1 MARKSYTL
9 LFLPGASAAAR
20 RLQLTERAFWLAVAG
35 GITFALGVAFLVFHF
50 LWVQVDMAELRRLR
64 GEAEEK
70 RALEVKIAGLE
81 KELHRMQELDRR
93 IRTIAGLDKGAPE
106 PPAGGAAAARPALL
120 GVGGPEGHLGEAG
133 EDAPPADRERLIE
146 KMFNDLQQLER
157 EMATRQQ
164 SFEQL
169 RGFLEQQ
176 KSRLAATPSIWPVRG
191 WLTSGYGL
199 RVSPFT
205 GNRQMHEGI
214 DVAGPR
220 GLAVL
225 ATADAIVTFS
235 GKLAGF
241 GNAVVLN
248 HGFGFKSFYAHNEAN
263 KVRVGQMVKRGQA
276 IAALGNTGYS
286 TGPHLH
292 YEVLVNDA
300 PVNPMKYIID
310 DSVGI
315 ASIPTQPGGP
325 TGALGGLSA
334 ALKAGS
340 EEGGGLPVAA
350 RRMRGGLAGGKAA
363 SVAAAERGAAVRAPV
378 PRPPAPSAEEA
389 PEERGSPPQA
399 AAPPRAPAAS
409 PAAPT
414 KPEPPSAAVSAGPA
428 PPDGGPGPPALPPAE
443 KHGSSAEVPGLTG
456 SPPPLG
462 EPEPALRQ

>member
-1 MARKSYTL
+1 MARKFYTI
-9 LFLPGASAAAR
+9 LFLPGASATAR
-20 RLQLTERAFWLAVAG
+20 RLHLTERAFRLAVAG
-35 GITFALGVAFLVFHF
+35 GIGFALGVAFLLFHF
-50 LWVQVDMAELRRLR
+50 LWVQVDMGELRRLR

-70 RALEVKIAGLE
+70 RALEVKIASLE
-81 KELHRMQELDRR
+81 KELNRMQELDRR
-93 IRTIAGLDKGAPE
+93 IRTIAGLDKGTPE
-106 PPAGGAAAARPALL
+106 TPAAAAQPALL
-120 GVGGPEGHLGEAG
+120 GVGGPEGRLGEAV
-133 EDAPPADRERLIE
+133 EDAFQGDRERLIE
-146 KMFNDLQQLER
+146 KMFNDLQQIER

-205 GNRQMHEGI
+205 GNRQLHEGI

-220 GLAVL
+220 GLPVL

-248 HGFGFKSFYAHNEAN
+248 HGFGFKTFYAHNETN
-263 KVRVGQMVKRGQA
+263 KVRVGQTAKRGQI
-276 IAALGNTGYS
+276 IATLGSTGYS

-310 DSVGI
+310 DSMGI
-315 ASIPTQPGGP
+315 ASAPAQPGGA

-340 EEGGGLPVAA
+340 EEGGALPVAA
-350 RRMRGGLAGGKAA
+350 RRMRGGLAAGKASSA
-363 SVAAAERGAAVRAPV
+363 AAAERGAAVRAPL

-389 PEERGSPPQA
+389 PEDRASPPQQA
-399 AAPPRAPAAS
+399 GAPPRAAVS
-409 PAAPT
+409 PA
-414 KPEPPSAAVSAGPA
+414 PA
-428 PPDGGPGPPALPPAE
+428 PPEGGAGPPAVPPAE

-456 SPPPLG
+456 APPSPG
-462 EPEPALRQ
+462 ETEPAQRQ

>member
-1 MARKSYTL
+1 MARKFYTII
-9 LFLPGASAAAR
+9 FLPGASATAR
-20 RLQLTERAFWLAVAG
+20 RLHLTERAFRLAVAG
-35 GITFALGVAFLVFHF
+35 GIGFALGVTFLLFHF
-50 LWVQVDMAELRRLR
+50 LWVQVDMGELRRLR

-70 RALEVKIAGLE
+70 RALEVKIASLE
-81 KELHRMQELDRR
+81 KELNRMQELDRR
-93 IRTIAGLDKGAPE
+93 IRTIAGLDKGTPE
-106 PPAGGAAAARPALL
+106 TPAAAAQPALL
-120 GVGGPEGHLGEAG
+120 GVGGPEGHLGEAV
-133 EDAPPADRERLIE
+133 EDAFQGDRERLIE
-146 KMFNDLQQLER
+146 KMFNDLQQIER

-205 GNRQMHEGI
+205 GNRQLHEGI

-220 GLAVL
+220 GLPVL

-248 HGFGFKSFYAHNEAN
+248 HGFGFKTFYAHNETN
-263 KVRVGQMVKRGQA
+263 KVRVGQTAKRGQI
-276 IAALGNTGYS
+276 IATLGSTGYS

-310 DSVGI
+310 DSMGI
-315 ASIPTQPGGP
+315 ASAPAQPGGA

-340 EEGGGLPVAA
+340 EEGGALPVAA
-350 RRMRGGLAGGKAA
+350 RRMRGGLAAGKASSA
-363 SVAAAERGAAVRAPV
+363 AAAERGAAVRAPIL
-378 PRPPAPSAEEA
+378 RPAAPSAEEA
-389 PEERGSPPQA
+389 PEDRASPPQQA
-399 AAPPRAPAAS
+399 GAPPRAAVS
-409 PAAPT
+409 PA
-414 KPEPPSAAVSAGPA
+414 PA
-428 PPDGGPGPPALPPAE
+428 PPEGGAGPPAVPPAE

-456 SPPPLG
+456 APPSPG
-462 EPEPALRQ
+462 ETEPAQRQ

>member
-1 MARKSYTL
+1 MARKFYTII
-9 LFLPGASAAAR
+9 FLPGASATAR
-20 RLQLTERAFWLAVAG
+20 RLHLTERAFRLAVAG
-35 GITFALGVAFLVFHF
+35 GIGFALGVAFLLFHF
-50 LWVQVDMAELRRLR
+50 LWVQVDMGELRRLR

-70 RALEVKIAGLE
+70 RTLEVKIAGLE
-81 KELHRMQELDRR
+81 KELNRMQELDRR
-93 IRTIAGLDKGAPE
+93 IRTIAGLDKGTPE
-106 PPAGGAAAARPALL
+106 TPAAAAQPALL
-120 GVGGPEGHLGEAG
+120 GVGGPEGRLGEAV
-133 EDAPPADRERLIE
+133 EDAFQGDRERLIE
-146 KMFNDLQQLER
+146 KMFNDLQQIER

-205 GNRQMHEGI
+205 GNRQLHEGI

-220 GLAVL
+220 GLPVL

-248 HGFGFKSFYAHNEAN
+248 HGFGFKTFYAHNETN
-263 KVRVGQMVKRGQA
+263 KVRVGQTAKRGQI
-276 IAALGNTGYS
+276 IATLGSTGYS

-310 DSVGI
+310 DSMGI
-315 ASIPTQPGGP
+315 ASAPAQPGGA

-340 EEGGGLPVAA
+340 EEGGALPVAA
-350 RRMRGGLAGGKAA
+350 RRMRGGLAAGKASSA
-363 SVAAAERGAAVRAPV
+363 AAAERGAAVRAPL

-389 PEERGSPPQA
+389 PEDRASPPQQA
-399 AAPPRAPAAS
+399 GAPPRAAVS
-409 PAAPT
+409 PA
-414 KPEPPSAAVSAGPA
+414 PA
-428 PPDGGPGPPALPPAE
+428 PPEGGAGPPAVPPAE

-456 SPPPLG
+456 APPSPG
-462 EPEPALRQ
+462 ETEPAQRQ

>member
-1 MARKSYTL
+1 MARKFYTII
-9 LFLPGASAAAR
+9 FLPGASATAR
-20 RLQLTERAFWLAVAG
+20 RLHLTERAFRLAVAG
-35 GITFALGVAFLVFHF
+35 GIGFALGVAFLLFHF
-50 LWVQVDMAELRRLR
+50 LWVQVDMGELRRLR

-70 RALEVKIAGLE
+70 RALEVKIASLE
-81 KELHRMQELDRR
+81 KELNRMQELDRR
-93 IRTIAGLDKGAPE
+93 IRTIAGLDKGTPE
-106 PPAGGAAAARPALL
+106 TPAAAAQPALL
-120 GVGGPEGHLGEAG
+120 GVGGPEGRLGEAV
-133 EDAPPADRERLIE
+133 EDAFQGDRERLIE
-146 KMFNDLQQLER
+146 KMFNDLQQIER

-205 GNRQMHEGI
+205 GNRQLHEGI

-220 GLAVL
+220 GLPVL

-248 HGFGFKSFYAHNEAN
+248 HGFGFKTFYAHNETN
-263 KVRVGQMVKRGQA
+263 KVRVGQTAKRGQI
-276 IAALGNTGYS
+276 IATLGSTGYS

-310 DSVGI
+310 DSMGI
-315 ASIPTQPGGP
+315 ASAPAQPGGA

-340 EEGGGLPVAA
+340 EEGGALPVAA
-350 RRMRGGLAGGKAA
+350 RRMRGGLAAGKASSA
-363 SVAAAERGAAVRAPV
+363 AAAERGAAVRAPL

-389 PEERGSPPQA
+389 PEDRASPPQQA
-399 AAPPRAPAAS
+399 GAPPRAAVS
-409 PAAPT
+409 PA
-414 KPEPPSAAVSAGPA
+414 PA
-428 PPDGGPGPPALPPAE
+428 PPEGGAGPPAVPPAE

-456 SPPPLG
+456 APPSPG
-462 EPEPALRQ
+462 ETEPAQRQ

>member
-1 MARKSYTL
+1 MARKFYTII
-9 LFLPGASAAAR
+9 FLPGASATAR
-20 RLQLTERAFWLAVAG
+20 RLHLTERAFRLAVAG
-35 GITFALGVAFLVFHF
+35 GIGFALGVAFLLFHF
-50 LWVQVDMAELRRLR
+50 LWVQVDIGELRRLR

-70 RALEVKIAGLE
+70 RALEVKIASLE
-81 KELHRMQELDRR
+81 KELNRMQELDRR
-93 IRTIAGLDKGAPE
+93 IRTIAGLDKGTPE
-106 PPAGGAAAARPALL
+106 TPAAAAQPALL
-120 GVGGPEGHLGEAG
+120 GVGGPEGHLGEAV
-133 EDAPPADRERLIE
+133 EDAFQGDRERLIE
-146 KMFNDLQQLER
+146 KMFNDLQQIER

-205 GNRQMHEGI
+205 GNRQLHEGI

-220 GLAVL
+220 GLPVL

-248 HGFGFKSFYAHNEAN
+248 HGFGFKTFYAHNETN
-263 KVRVGQMVKRGQA
+263 KVRVGQTAKRGQI
-276 IAALGNTGYS
+276 IATLGSTGYS

-310 DSVGI
+310 DSMGI
-315 ASIPTQPGGP
+315 ASAPAQPGGA

-340 EEGGGLPVAA
+340 EEGGALPVAA
-350 RRMRGGLAGGKAA
+350 RRMRGGLAAGKASSA
-363 SVAAAERGAAVRAPV
+363 AAAERGAAVRAPL

-389 PEERGSPPQA
+389 PEDRASPPQQA
-399 AAPPRAPAAS
+399 GAPPRAAVS
-409 PAAPT
+409 PA
-414 KPEPPSAAVSAGPA
+414 PA
-428 PPDGGPGPPALPPAE
+428 PPEGGAGPPAVPPAE

-456 SPPPLG
+456 APPSPG
-462 EPEPALRQ
+462 ETEPAQRQ

>member
-1 MARKSYTL
+1 MARKFYTII
-9 LFLPGASAAAR
+9 FLPGASATAR
-20 RLQLTERAFWLAVAG
+20 RLQLTERAFRLAVAG
-35 GITFALGVAFLVFHF
+35 GIGFALGVAFLLFHF

-70 RALEVKIAGLE
+70 RALEVKIANLE
-81 KELHRMQELDRR
+81 KELDRMQELDRR
-93 IRTIAGLDKGAPE
+93 IRTIAGLDKGTPE
-106 PPAGGAAAARPALL
+106 PPVGGAATAQPALL
-120 GVGGPEGHLGEAG
+120 GLGGPEGGPRQAV
-133 EDAPPADRERLIE
+133 EDAFRGDRERLIE
-146 KMFNDLQQLER
+146 KMFNDLQQIER

-220 GLAVL
+220 GLPVL

-248 HGFGFKSFYAHNEAN
+248 HGFGFKTFYAHNETN
-263 KVRVGQMVKRGQA
+263 KVRVGQTVKRGQI
-276 IAALGNTGYS
+276 IATLGSTGYS

-292 YEVLVNDA
+292 YEVLVSDA

-310 DSVGI
+310 DSLGI
-315 ASIPTQPGGP
+315 ASAPAQPGGA
-325 TGALGGLSA
+325 TGALGGVSA

-340 EEGGGLPVAA
+340 EEGGALPVAA
-350 RRMRGGLAGGKAA
+350 RRMRGGLAAGQAA
-363 SVAAAERGAAVRAPV
+363 SAAAAERGAAVRAPL
-378 PRPPAPSAEEA
+378 PRRAAPSAEEA
-389 PEERGSPPQA
+389 PEDRASPPQA
-399 AAPPRAPAAS
+399 GA
-409 PAAPT
+409 
-414 KPEPPSAAVSAGPA
+414 PPSAAVSPA
-428 PPDGGPGPPALPPAE
+428 PTPPEGGVGPPAVPPAE

-456 SPPPLG
+456 APPSPG
-462 EPEPALRQ
+462 ETEPAQRQ

>member
-1 MARKSYTL
+1 MARKFYTII
-9 LFLPGASAAAR
+9 FLPGASATAR
-20 RLQLTERAFWLAVAG
+20 RLQLTERAFRLAVAG
-35 GITFALGVAFLVFHF
+35 GIGFALGVAFLLFHF

-70 RALEVKIAGLE
+70 RALEVKIANLE
-81 KELHRMQELDRR
+81 KELDRMQELDRR
-93 IRTIAGLDKGAPE
+93 IRTIAGLDKGTPE
-106 PPAGGAAAARPALL
+106 PPAGGAATAQPALL
-120 GVGGPEGHLGEAG
+120 GLGGPEGGPGQAV
-133 EDAPPADRERLIE
+133 EDAFRGDRARLIE
-146 KMFNDLQQLER
+146 RMFNDLQQIER

-220 GLAVL
+220 GIPVL

-241 GNAVVLN
+241 GNVVVLN
-248 HGFGFKSFYAHNEAN
+248 HGFGFKSFYAHNEMN
-263 KVRVGQMVKRGQA
+263 KVRVGQTVKRGQV

-310 DSVGI
+310 DSMGI
-315 ASIPTQPGGP
+315 ASAPAQPGGA

-334 ALKAGS
+334 ALKGGS
-340 EEGGGLPVAA
+340 EEGGALPVAA
-350 RRMRGGLAGGKAA
+350 RRMRGGLAVGKAVSA
-363 SVAAAERGAAVRAPV
+363 AAAERDAAVRAPV
-378 PRPPAPSAEEA
+378 RRRAAPSAEEA
-389 PEERGSPPQA
+389 SEEQA
-399 AAPPRAPAAS
+399 SPPRAGA
-409 PAAPT
+409 
-414 KPEPPSAAVSAGPA
+414 PPSAAVSPAPA
-428 PPDGGPGPPALPPAE
+428 PPEGGAGPPAVPPAE

-456 SPPPLG
+456 APPSPG
-462 EPEPALRQ
+462 ETEPAQRQ

>member
-1 MARKSYTL
+1 MARKFYTII
-9 LFLPGASAAAR
+9 FLPGASATAR
-20 RLQLTERAFWLAVAG
+20 RLHLTERAFRLAVAG
-35 GITFALGVAFLVFHF
+35 GIGFALGVTFLLFHF
-50 LWVQVDMAELRRLR
+50 LWVQVDMGELRRLR

-70 RALEVKIAGLE
+70 RALEVKIASLE
-81 KELHRMQELDRR
+81 KELNRMQELDRR
-93 IRTIAGLDKGAPE
+93 IRTIAGLDKGTPE
-106 PPAGGAAAARPALL
+106 TPAAAAQPALL
-120 GVGGPEGHLGEAG
+120 GVGGPEGHLGEAV
-133 EDAPPADRERLIE
+133 EDAFQGDRERLIE
-146 KMFNDLQQLER
+146 KMFNDLQQIER

-205 GNRQMHEGI
+205 GNRQLHEGI

-220 GLAVL
+220 GLPVL

-248 HGFGFKSFYAHNEAN
+248 HGFGFKTFYAHNETN
-263 KVRVGQMVKRGQA
+263 KVRVGQTAKRGQI
-276 IAALGNTGYS
+276 IATLGSTGYS

-310 DSVGI
+310 DSMGI
-315 ASIPTQPGGP
+315 ASAPAQPGGA

-340 EEGGGLPVAA
+340 EEGGALPVAA
-350 RRMRGGLAGGKAA
+350 RRMRGGLAAGKASSA
-363 SVAAAERGAAVRAPV
+363 AAAERGAAVRAPL

-389 PEERGSPPQA
+389 PEDRASPPQQA
-399 AAPPRAPAAS
+399 GAPPRAAVS
-409 PAAPT
+409 PA
-414 KPEPPSAAVSAGPA
+414 PA
-428 PPDGGPGPPALPPAE
+428 PPEGGAGPPAVPPAE

-456 SPPPLG
+456 APPSPG
-462 EPEPALRQ
+462 ETEPAQRQ

>member
-1 MARKSYTL
+1 MARKFYTII
-9 LFLPGASAAAR
+9 FLPGASATAR
-20 RLQLTERAFWLAVAG
+20 RLQLTGRALRLAVAG
-35 GITFALGVAFLVFHF
+35 GIGFALGVTFLLFHF
-50 LWVQVDMAELRRLR
+50 LWVQVDMGELRRLR

-70 RALEVKIAGLE
+70 RALEVKIASLE
-81 KELHRMQELDRR
+81 KELNRMQELDRR
-93 IRTIAGLDKGAPE
+93 IRTIAGLDKGTPE
-106 PPAGGAAAARPALL
+106 TPAAAAQPALL
-120 GVGGPEGHLGEAG
+120 GVGGPEGRLGEAV
-133 EDAPPADRERLIE
+133 EDAFQGDRERLIE
-146 KMFNDLQQLER
+146 KMFNDLQQIER

-205 GNRQMHEGI
+205 GNRQLHEGI

-220 GLAVL
+220 GLPVL

-248 HGFGFKSFYAHNEAN
+248 HGFGFKTFYAHNETN
-263 KVRVGQMVKRGQA
+263 KVRVGQTAKRGQI
-276 IAALGNTGYS
+276 IATLGSTGYS

-310 DSVGI
+310 DSMGI
-315 ASIPTQPGGP
+315 ASAPAQPGGA

-340 EEGGGLPVAA
+340 EEGGALPVAA
-350 RRMRGGLAGGKAA
+350 RRMRGGLAAGKASSA
-363 SVAAAERGAAVRAPV
+363 AAAERGAAVRAPL

-389 PEERGSPPQA
+389 PEDRASPPQQA
-399 AAPPRAPAAS
+399 GAPPRAAVS
-409 PAAPT
+409 PA
-414 KPEPPSAAVSAGPA
+414 PA
-428 PPDGGPGPPALPPAE
+428 PPEGGAGPPAVPPAE

-456 SPPPLG
+456 APPSPG
-462 EPEPALRQ
+462 ETEPAQRQ

>member
-1 MARKSYTL
+1 MARKFYTI
-9 LFLPGASAAAR
+9 LFLPGASATAR
-20 RLQLTERAFWLAVAG
+20 RLHLTERAFRLAVAG
-35 GITFALGVAFLVFHF
+35 GIGFALGVAFLLFHF
-50 LWVQVDMAELRRLR
+50 LWVQVDMGELRRLR

-70 RALEVKIAGLE
+70 RALEVKIASLE
-81 KELHRMQELDRR
+81 KELNRMQELDRR
-93 IRTIAGLDKGAPE
+93 IRTIAGLDKGTPE
-106 PPAGGAAAARPALL
+106 TPAAAAQPALL
-120 GVGGPEGHLGEAG
+120 GVGGPEGGPG
-133 EDAPPADRERLIE
+133 QTVEDAFQGDRERLIE
-146 KMFNDLQQLER
+146 KMFNDLQQIER

-205 GNRQMHEGI
+205 GNRQLHEGI

-220 GLAVL
+220 GLPVL

-248 HGFGFKSFYAHNEAN
+248 HGFGFKTFYAHNETN
-263 KVRVGQMVKRGQA
+263 KVRVGQTAKRGQI
-276 IAALGNTGYS
+276 IATLGSTGYS

-310 DSVGI
+310 DSMGI
-315 ASIPTQPGGP
+315 ASAPAQPGGA

-340 EEGGGLPVAA
+340 EEGGALPVAA
-350 RRMRGGLAGGKAA
+350 RRMRGGLAAGKASSA
-363 SVAAAERGAAVRAPV
+363 AAAERGAAVRAPL

-389 PEERGSPPQA
+389 PEDRASPPQQA
-399 AAPPRAPAAS
+399 GAPPRAAVS
-409 PAAPT
+409 PA
-414 KPEPPSAAVSAGPA
+414 PA
-428 PPDGGPGPPALPPAE
+428 PPEGGAGPPAVPPAE

-456 SPPPLG
+456 APPSPG
-462 EPEPALRQ
+462 ETEPAQRQ

>member
-1 MARKSYTL
+1 MARKFYTI
-9 LFLPGASAAAR
+9 LFLPGASATAR
-20 RLQLTERAFWLAVAG
+20 RLHLTERAFRLAVAG
-35 GITFALGVAFLVFHF
+35 GIGFALGVAFLLFHF
-50 LWVQVDMAELRRLR
+50 LWVQVDMGELRRLR

-70 RALEVKIAGLE
+70 RTLEVKIAGLE
-81 KELHRMQELDRR
+81 KELNRMQELDRR
-93 IRTIAGLDKGAPE
+93 IRTIAGLDKGTPE
-106 PPAGGAAAARPALL
+106 TPAAAAQPALL
-120 GVGGPEGHLGEAG
+120 GVGGPEGRLGEAV
-133 EDAPPADRERLIE
+133 EDAFQGDRERLIE
-146 KMFNDLQQLER
+146 KMFNDLQQIER

-205 GNRQMHEGI
+205 GNRQLHEGI

-220 GLAVL
+220 GLPVL

-248 HGFGFKSFYAHNEAN
+248 HGFGFKTFYAHNETN
-263 KVRVGQMVKRGQA
+263 KVRVGQTAKRGQI
-276 IAALGNTGYS
+276 IATLGSTGYS

-310 DSVGI
+310 DSMGI
-315 ASIPTQPGGP
+315 ASAPAQPGGA

-340 EEGGGLPVAA
+340 EEGGALPVAA
-350 RRMRGGLAGGKAA
+350 RRVRGGLAAGKAA
-363 SVAAAERGAAVRAPV
+363 SAAAAERGAAVRASIL
-378 PRPPAPSAEEA
+378 RPAAPSAEEA
-389 PEERGSPPQA
+389 PEDRASPPQA
-399 AAPPRAPAAS
+399 GAPPRA
-409 PAAPT
+409 
-414 KPEPPSAAVSAGPA
+414 AVSPGPT
-428 PPDGGPGPPALPPAE
+428 PSEGGAGPPAVPPAE

-456 SPPPLG
+456 APPSPG
-462 EPEPALRQ
+462 ETDPAQRQ

>member
-1 MARKSYTL
+1 MARKFYTI
-9 LFLPGASAAAR
+9 LFLPGASATAR
-20 RLQLTERAFWLAVAG
+20 RLHLTERAFRLAVAG
-35 GITFALGVAFLVFHF
+35 GIGFALGVAFLLFHF
-50 LWVQVDMAELRRLR
+50 LWVQVDMGELRRLR

-70 RALEVKIAGLE
+70 RALEVKIASLE
-81 KELHRMQELDRR
+81 KELNRMQELDRR
-93 IRTIAGLDKGAPE
+93 IRTIAGLDKGTPE
-106 PPAGGAAAARPALL
+106 TPAAAAQPALL
-120 GVGGPEGHLGEAG
+120 GVGGPEGHLGEAV
-133 EDAPPADRERLIE
+133 EDAFQGDRERLIE
-146 KMFNDLQQLER
+146 KMFNDLQQIER

-205 GNRQMHEGI
+205 GNRQLHEGI

-220 GLAVL
+220 GLPVL

-248 HGFGFKSFYAHNEAN
+248 HGFGFKTFYAHNETN
-263 KVRVGQMVKRGQA
+263 KVRVGQTAKRGQI
-276 IAALGNTGYS
+276 IATLGSTGYS

-310 DSVGI
+310 DSMGI
-315 ASIPTQPGGP
+315 ASAPAQPGGA

-340 EEGGGLPVAA
+340 EEGGALPVAA
-350 RRMRGGLAGGKAA
+350 RRMRGGLAAGKASSA
-363 SVAAAERGAAVRAPV
+363 AAAERGAAVRAPL

-389 PEERGSPPQA
+389 PEDRASPPQQA
-399 AAPPRAPAAS
+399 GAPPRAAVS
-409 PAAPT
+409 PA
-414 KPEPPSAAVSAGPA
+414 PA
-428 PPDGGPGPPALPPAE
+428 PPEGGAGPPAVPPAE

-456 SPPPLG
+456 APPSPG
-462 EPEPALRQ
+462 ETEPAQRQ

>member
-1 MARKSYTL
+1 MARKFYTII
-9 LFLPGASAAAR
+9 FLPGASATAR
-20 RLQLTERAFWLAVAG
+20 RLQLTERAFRLAVAG
-35 GITFALGVAFLVFHF
+35 GIGFALGVAFLLFHF
-50 LWVQVDMAELRRLR
+50 LWVQVDMGELRRLR

-70 RALEVKIAGLE
+70 RALEVKIASLE
-81 KELHRMQELDRR
+81 KELNRMQELDRR
-93 IRTIAGLDKGAPE
+93 IRTIAGLDKGTPE
-106 PPAGGAAAARPALL
+106 LPAGGAATAQPALL
-120 GVGGPEGHLGEAG
+120 GLGGPEGGPGQAV
-133 EDAPPADRERLIE
+133 EDAFRGDRERLIE
-146 KMFNDLQQLER
+146 KMFNDLQQIER

-220 GLAVL
+220 GIPVL

-241 GNAVVLN
+241 GNVVVLN
-248 HGFGFKSFYAHNEAN
+248 HGFGFKSFYAHNETN
-263 KVRVGQMVKRGQA
+263 KVRVGQTVKRGQV

-310 DSVGI
+310 DSMGI
-315 ASIPTQPGGP
+315 ASAPAQPGGA

-334 ALKAGS
+334 ALKGGS
-340 EEGGGLPVAA
+340 EEGGALPVAA
-350 RRMRGGLAGGKAA
+350 RRMRGGLAVGKAVSA
-363 SVAAAERGAAVRAPV
+363 AAAERDAAVRAPV
-378 PRPPAPSAEEA
+378 RRPAAPSAEEA
-389 PEERGSPPQA
+389 SEERAS
-399 AAPPRAPAAS
+399 PPRAGA
-409 PAAPT
+409 
-414 KPEPPSAAVSAGPA
+414 PPSAAVSPAPA
-428 PPDGGPGPPALPPAE
+428 PPEGGAGPPAVPPAE

-456 SPPPLG
+456 APPSPG
-462 EPEPALRQ
+462 ETEPAQRQ

>member
-1 MARKSYTL
+1 MARKFYTII
-9 LFLPGASAAAR
+9 FLPGASATAR
-20 RLQLTERAFWLAVAG
+20 RLQLTERAFRLAVAG
-35 GITFALGVAFLVFHF
+35 GIGFALGVAFLLFHF
-50 LWVQVDMAELRRLR
+50 LWVQVDMGELRRLR

-70 RALEVKIAGLE
+70 RALEVKIASLE
-81 KELHRMQELDRR
+81 KELNRMQELDRR
-93 IRTIAGLDKGAPE
+93 IRTIAGLDKGTPE
-106 PPAGGAAAARPALL
+106 PPVGAAATAQPALL
-120 GVGGPEGHLGEAG
+120 GLGGPEGGPRQAV
-133 EDAPPADRERLIE
+133 EDAFRGDRERLIE
-146 KMFNDLQQLER
+146 KMFNDLQQIER

-220 GLAVL
+220 GIPVL
-225 ATADAIVTFS
+225 ATADGIVTFS

-241 GNAVVLN
+241 GNVVVLN
-248 HGFGFKSFYAHNEAN
+248 HGFGFKTFYAHNEMT
-263 KVRVGQMVKRGQA
+263 KVRVGQTVKRGQI
-276 IAALGNTGYS
+276 IATLGNTGYS

-310 DSVGI
+310 DSLGI
-315 ASIPTQPGGP
+315 ASAPAQPGGP
-325 TGALGGLSA
+325 TAGALGGLSA

-340 EEGGGLPVAA
+340 EEGGALPVAA
-350 RRMRGGLAGGKAA
+350 RRMRGGLAAGKAA
-363 SVAAAERGAAVRAPV
+363 SAAAAERDAAVRAPV
-378 PRPPAPSAEEA
+378 RRPAAPSAEEA
-389 PEERGSPPQA
+389 SEERAS
-399 AAPPRAPAAS
+399 PPRAGA
-409 PAAPT
+409 
-414 KPEPPSAAVSAGPA
+414 PPSAAVSPAPA
-428 PPDGGPGPPALPPAE
+428 PPEGGAGPPAVPPAE

-456 SPPPLG
+456 APPSPG
-462 EPEPALRQ
+462 ETEPAQRQ

>member
-1 MARKSYTL
+1 MARKFYTI
-9 LFLPGASAAAR
+9 LFLPGASATAR
-20 RLQLTERAFWLAVAG
+20 RLHLTERAFRLAVAG
-35 GITFALGVAFLVFHF
+35 GIGFALGVAFLLFHF
-50 LWVQVDMAELRRLR
+50 LWVQVDMGELRRLR

-70 RALEVKIAGLE
+70 RTLEVKIAGLE
-81 KELHRMQELDRR
+81 KELNRMQELDRR
-93 IRTIAGLDKGAPE
+93 IRTIAGLDKGTPE
-106 PPAGGAAAARPALL
+106 TPAAAAQPALL
-120 GVGGPEGHLGEAG
+120 GVGGPEGRLGEAV
-133 EDAPPADRERLIE
+133 EDAFQGDRERLIE
-146 KMFNDLQQLER
+146 KMFNDLQQIER

-205 GNRQMHEGI
+205 GNRQLHEGI

-220 GLAVL
+220 GLPVL

-248 HGFGFKSFYAHNEAN
+248 HGFGFKTFYAHNETN
-263 KVRVGQMVKRGQA
+263 KVRVGQTAKRGQI
-276 IAALGNTGYS
+276 IATLGSTGYS

-310 DSVGI
+310 DSMGI
-315 ASIPTQPGGP
+315 ASAPAQPGGA

-340 EEGGGLPVAA
+340 EEGGALPVAA
-350 RRMRGGLAGGKAA
+350 RRMRGGLAAGKASSA
-363 SVAAAERGAAVRAPV
+363 AAAERGAAVRAPL

-389 PEERGSPPQA
+389 PEDRASPPQQA
-399 AAPPRAPAAS
+399 GAPPRAAVS
-409 PAAPT
+409 PA
-414 KPEPPSAAVSAGPA
+414 PA
-428 PPDGGPGPPALPPAE
+428 PPEGGAGPPAVPPAE

-456 SPPPLG
+456 APPSPG
-462 EPEPALRQ
+462 ETEPAQRQ

>member
-1 MARKSYTL
+1 MARKFYTII
-9 LFLPGASAAAR
+9 FLPGASATAR
-20 RLQLTERAFWLAVAG
+20 RLHLTERAFRLAVAG
-35 GITFALGVAFLVFHF
+35 GIGFALGVAFLLFHF
-50 LWVQVDMAELRRLR
+50 LWVQVDIGELRRLR

-70 RALEVKIAGLE
+70 RALEVKIASLE
-81 KELHRMQELDRR
+81 KELNRMQELDRR
-93 IRTIAGLDKGAPE
+93 IRTIAGLDKGTPE
-106 PPAGGAAAARPALL
+106 TPAAAAQPALL
-120 GVGGPEGHLGEAG
+120 GVGGPEGRLGEAV
-133 EDAPPADRERLIE
+133 EDAFQGDRERLIE
-146 KMFNDLQQLER
+146 KMFNDLQQIER

-205 GNRQMHEGI
+205 GNRQLHEGI

-220 GLAVL
+220 GLPVL

-248 HGFGFKSFYAHNEAN
+248 HGFGFKTFYAHNETN
-263 KVRVGQMVKRGQA
+263 KVRVGQTAKRGQI
-276 IAALGNTGYS
+276 IATLGSTGYS

-310 DSVGI
+310 DSMGI
-315 ASIPTQPGGP
+315 ASAPAQPGGA

-340 EEGGGLPVAA
+340 EEGGALPVAA
-350 RRMRGGLAGGKAA
+350 RRMRGGLAAGKASSA
-363 SVAAAERGAAVRAPV
+363 AAAERGAAVRAPL

-389 PEERGSPPQA
+389 PEDRASPPQQA
-399 AAPPRAPAAS
+399 GAPPRAAVS
-409 PAAPT
+409 PA
-414 KPEPPSAAVSAGPA
+414 PA
-428 PPDGGPGPPALPPAE
+428 PPEGGAGPPAVPPAE

-456 SPPPLG
+456 APPSPG
-462 EPEPALRQ
+462 ETEPAQRQ

>member
-1 MARKSYTL
+1 MARKFYTII
-9 LFLPGASAAAR
+9 FLPGASATAR
-20 RLQLTERAFWLAVAG
+20 RLQLTGRALRLAVAG
-35 GITFALGVAFLVFHF
+35 GIGFALGVTFLLFHF
-50 LWVQVDMAELRRLR
+50 LWVQVDMGELRRLR

-70 RALEVKIAGLE
+70 RALEVKIASLE
-81 KELHRMQELDRR
+81 KELNRMQELDRR
-93 IRTIAGLDKGAPE
+93 IRTIAGLDKGTPE
-106 PPAGGAAAARPALL
+106 TPAAAAQPALL
-120 GVGGPEGHLGEAG
+120 GVGGPEGHLGEAV
-133 EDAPPADRERLIE
+133 EDAFQGDRERLIE
-146 KMFNDLQQLER
+146 KMFNDLQQIER

-205 GNRQMHEGI
+205 GNRQLHEGI

-220 GLAVL
+220 GLPVL

-248 HGFGFKSFYAHNEAN
+248 HGFGFKTFYAHNETN
-263 KVRVGQMVKRGQA
+263 KVRVGQTAKRGQI
-276 IAALGNTGYS
+276 IATLGSTGYS

-310 DSVGI
+310 DSMGI
-315 ASIPTQPGGP
+315 ASAPAQPGGA

-340 EEGGGLPVAA
+340 EEGGALPVAA
-350 RRMRGGLAGGKAA
+350 RRMRGGLAAGKASSA
-363 SVAAAERGAAVRAPV
+363 AAAERGAAVRAPL

-389 PEERGSPPQA
+389 PEDRASPPQQA
-399 AAPPRAPAAS
+399 GAPPRAAVS
-409 PAAPT
+409 PA
-414 KPEPPSAAVSAGPA
+414 PA
-428 PPDGGPGPPALPPAE
+428 PPEGGAGPPAVPPAE

-456 SPPPLG
+456 APPSPG
-462 EPEPALRQ
+462 ETEPAQRQ

>member
-1 MARKSYTL
+1 MARKFYTII
-9 LFLPGASAAAR
+9 FLPGASATAR
-20 RLQLTERAFWLAVAG
+20 RLHLTERAFRLAVAG
-35 GITFALGVAFLVFHF
+35 GIGFALGVAFLLFHF
-50 LWVQVDMAELRRLR
+50 LWVQVDMGELRRLR

-70 RALEVKIAGLE
+70 RALEVKIASLE
-81 KELHRMQELDRR
+81 KELNRMQELDRR
-93 IRTIAGLDKGAPE
+93 IRTIAGLDKGTPE
-106 PPAGGAAAARPALL
+106 TPAAAAQPALL
-120 GVGGPEGHLGEAG
+120 GVGGPEGRLGEAV
-133 EDAPPADRERLIE
+133 EDAFQGDRERLIE
-146 KMFNDLQQLER
+146 KMFNDLQQIER

-205 GNRQMHEGI
+205 GNRQLHEGI

-220 GLAVL
+220 GLPVL

-248 HGFGFKSFYAHNEAN
+248 HGFGFKTFYAHNETN
-263 KVRVGQMVKRGQA
+263 KVRVGQTAKRGQI
-276 IAALGNTGYS
+276 IATLGSTGYS

-310 DSVGI
+310 DSMGI
-315 ASIPTQPGGP
+315 ASAPAQPGGA

-340 EEGGGLPVAA
+340 EEGGALPVAA
-350 RRMRGGLAGGKAA
+350 RRMRGGLAAGKAA
-363 SVAAAERGAAVRAPV
+363 SAAAAERGAAVRAPL

-389 PEERGSPPQA
+389 PEDRASPPQQA
-399 AAPPRAPAAS
+399 GAPPRAAVS
-409 PAAPT
+409 PA
-414 KPEPPSAAVSAGPA
+414 PA
-428 PPDGGPGPPALPPAE
+428 PPEGGAGPPAVPPAE

-456 SPPPLG
+456 APPSPG
-462 EPEPALRQ
+462 ETEPAQRQ

>member
-1 MARKSYTL
+1 MARKFYTII
-9 LFLPGASAAAR
+9 FLPGASATAR
-20 RLQLTERAFWLAVAG
+20 RLHLTERAFRLAVAG
-35 GITFALGVAFLVFHF
+35 GITFALGVAFLLFHF
-50 LWVQVDMAELRRLR
+50 LWVQVDMGELRRLR
-64 GEAEEK
+64 AEAEEK

-81 KELHRMQELDRR
+81 KELNRMQELDRR

-106 PPAGGAAAARPALL
+106 TPAATAQPALL
-120 GVGGPEGHLGEAG
+120 GVGGPEGRLGEAV
-133 EDAPPADRERLIE
+133 EDVFRGDRERLIE
-146 KMFNDLQQLER
+146 KMFNDLQQIER

-205 GNRQMHEGI
+205 GNRQLHEGI

-220 GLAVL
+220 GLPVL

-248 HGFGFKSFYAHNEAN
+248 HGFGFKTFYAHNETN
-263 KVRVGQMVKRGQA
+263 KVRVGQTAKRGQI
-276 IAALGNTGYS
+276 IATLGSTGYS

-310 DSVGI
+310 DSMGI
-315 ASIPTQPGGP
+315 ASAPAQPGGA

-340 EEGGGLPVAA
+340 EEGGALPVAA
-350 RRMRGGLAGGKAA
+350 RRMRGGLAAGKAA
-363 SVAAAERGAAVRAPV
+363 SAAAAERGAAVRAPI
-378 PRPPAPSAEEA
+378 PRPAAPSAEEA
-389 PEERGSPPQA
+389 PEDRASPPQA
-399 AAPPRAPAAS
+399 GAPPRA
-409 PAAPT
+409 
-414 KPEPPSAAVSAGPA
+414 AVSPGPT
-428 PPDGGPGPPALPPAE
+428 PPEGGAGPPAVPPAE

-456 SPPPLG
+456 APPSPG
-462 EPEPALRQ
+462 ETEPAQRQ

>member
-1 MARKSYTL
+1 MARKFYTII
-9 LFLPGASAAAR
+9 FLPGASATAR
-20 RLQLTERAFWLAVAG
+20 RLHLTERAFRLAVAG
-35 GITFALGVAFLVFHF
+35 GIGFALGVTFLLFHF
-50 LWVQVDMAELRRLR
+50 LWVQVDMGELRRLR

-70 RALEVKIAGLE
+70 RALEVKIASLE
-81 KELHRMQELDRR
+81 KELNRMQELDRR
-93 IRTIAGLDKGAPE
+93 IRTIAGLDKGTPE
-106 PPAGGAAAARPALL
+106 TPAAAAQPALL
-120 GVGGPEGHLGEAG
+120 GVGGPEGRLGEAV
-133 EDAPPADRERLIE
+133 EDAFQGDRERLIE
-146 KMFNDLQQLER
+146 KMFNDLQQIER

-205 GNRQMHEGI
+205 GNRQLHEGI

-220 GLAVL
+220 GLPVL

-248 HGFGFKSFYAHNEAN
+248 HGFGFKTFYAHNETN
-263 KVRVGQMVKRGQA
+263 KVRVGQTAKRGQI
-276 IAALGNTGYS
+276 IATLGSTGYS

-310 DSVGI
+310 DSMGI
-315 ASIPTQPGGP
+315 ASAPAQPGGA

-340 EEGGGLPVAA
+340 EEGGALPVAA
-350 RRMRGGLAGGKAA
+350 RRMRGGLAAGKASSA
-363 SVAAAERGAAVRAPV
+363 AAAERGAAVRAPL

-389 PEERGSPPQA
+389 PEDRASPPQQA
-399 AAPPRAPAAS
+399 GAPPRAAVS
-409 PAAPT
+409 PA
-414 KPEPPSAAVSAGPA
+414 PA
-428 PPDGGPGPPALPPAE
+428 PPEGGAGPPAVPPAE

-456 SPPPLG
+456 APPSPG
-462 EPEPALRQ
+462 ETEPAQRQ